1 MNIIS
6 SPFPV
11 VVLTGSL
18 LQQNGLKDEISAVGT
33 GNVFFSVS
41 DPYSLK
47 PDPPKIGVRIRFQV
61 VSQHCLTLINEKI
74 VYLIPVCKTVNKI

>member
-47 PDPPKIGVRIRFQV
+47 PDPPKI
-61 VSQHCLTLINEKI
+61 
-74 VYLIPVCKTVNKI
+74 